1 MSHPA
6 ITAYL
11 TKTYAFCSLLLTY
24 IYVQCQNIYGHV
36 SKSNFYT
43 LVIGFITYWLIKSVK
58 STQKFIVYVNDK
70 VSYVRE
76 NYQKD
81 ENIKKIITKTTG
93 ISKDEN
99 FKKIVFIITFCLNF
113 IKQKLIELYMN
124 ARCGIRPVPYTKI
137 FVGTM
142 LYQNKL
148 LRFPI
153 KPNAYGT
160 RNILKIEYKVVDE
173 QECPYL
179 SETDEV
185 EYIKSFI
192 ETRIDNITITP
203 HLIGFDLIKLTV
215 FDEDFNECTK
225 EYLCHQKIE

>member
-1 MSHPA
+1 MSHPVIA
-6 ITAYL
+6 TSITN
-11 TKTYAFCSLLLTY
+11 TYAFCNLLFTY
-24 IYVQCQNIYGHV
+24 IYVQCKSVYVHI
-36 SKSNFYT
+36 SKSDFYT
-43 LVIGFITYWLIKSVK
+43 LVVGFITYWIIKAVK
-58 STQKFIVYVNDK
+58 NTQRFIVYVNDK
-70 VSYVRE
+70 ITYIRE

-81 ENIKKIITKTTG
+81 ENIKKIIKKTMG

-99 FKKIVFIITFCLNF
+99 FKKIVFIITVCINF
-113 IKQKLIELYMN
+113 IKQKLIELYMKS
-124 ARCGIRPVPYTKI
+124 RCGVKPIPYRKI

-160 RNILKIEYKVVDE
+160 RNILKIEYKVTDDL
-173 QECPYL
+173 ECPYL
-179 SETDEV
+179 SDADGV

-203 HLIGFDLIKLTV
+203 RLIGFDVIKMTV
-215 FDEDFNECTK
+215 FDEDFNECIK
-225 EYLCHQKIE
+225 EYSCNQKIE